1 MNRNVVYEAIN
12 SVSATKQM
20 KQKEGI
26 QMDRARFVF
35 LWLDGGVVAQLI
47 PILNVPRSY
56 LESFVYNS
64 GRLSRLT
71 MASAGRTEG

>member
-1 MNRNVVYEAIN
+1 MFSFTGIVYCVGMNRNVVYEAIN

-20 KQKEGI
+20 KQREGI

-47 PILNVPRSY
+47 PILNVLP
-56 LESFVYNS
+56 LVFGVF
-64 GRLSRLT
+64 RL
-71 MASAGRTEG
+71 